1 MEIFIKHLPILPI
14 AIPLMGA
21 ALALLVGEK
30 SIARQQ
36 TITWICIALMLGV
49 SMVSI
54 NHTASGYLSVYLV
67 GNWQAPFGIALA
79 LDKLSAIMLLLTS
92 IIAAVVMLAA
102 QRSQFT
108 NGAFFIPL
116 FLLQLMGLNGAFL
129 TADLFNLFVFFEVL
143 LAASYGLLL
152 QQVDKNKT
160 NAATHYVV
168 INLIGSALF
177 LIAASLLYGI
187 TGTLNMADLS
197 VKINALPP
205 ASRPLA
211 VAAGFILLTVFA
223 IKAALLPL
231 NFWLTGTYRAATLP
245 IAALFALMTKVGVVA
260 IIRTLTLLYPDGTFG
275 NVVMTKALIVLAP
288 ITMLVAALGALASRD
303 LKTLV
308 GWSIVASAGMLV
320 TSAAIG
326 NAKALSGGLFYL
338 VGSTIASA
346 SLFLLAA
353 GIQSSGTT
361 TSSASSTDH
370 RATWQWTGGLFLLCA
385 MTLTAMPP
393 FSGFIGKAVILA
405 GAAQHLWPTWLMSM
419 ILVSGFI
426 SLIAYVRLGSR
437 LFFKDDAS
445 VVAQHGYLPMGL
457 LAGLIVAMTIF
468 AAPIQRFTDQAAIE
482 LRQPQI
488 IEGNVLGKRPM
499 DAIKKVGPAK

>member
-1 MEIFIKHLPILPI
+1 MEMLIKHLPILPI
-14 AIPLMGA
+14 AVPLMGA
-21 ALALLVGEK
+21 ALALIVGEK
-30 SIARQQ
+30 SIARQHA
-36 TITWICIALMLGV
+36 IAWICIGLMFGV
-49 SMVSI
+49 SAVAI

-92 IIAAVVMLAA
+92 IIAAVVLLAA

-116 FLLQLMGLNGAFL
+116 FLLQLMGLCGAFL

-177 LIAASLLYGI
+177 LIAASLLYGV

-211 VAAGFILLTVFA
+211 TAAGFILLTVFA

-231 NFWLTGTYRAATLP
+231 NFWLTGTYRAAALP

-260 IIRTLTLLYPDGTFG
+260 IIRTLTLIYPDGTFG
-275 NVVMTKALIVLAP
+275 NVVMMKVLVVLAP
-288 ITMLVAALGALASRD
+288 ITMLVAALGALASRE
-303 LKTLV
+303 LKTLF

-320 TSAAIG
+320 TAAAIG
-326 NAKALSGGLFYL
+326 NAKALSGALFYL

-346 SLFLLAA
+346 CLFLLAA
-353 GIQSSGTT
+353 GVEANGATKSI
-361 TSSASSTDH
+361 SSTDH
-370 RATWQWTGGLFLLCA
+370 RPTWHLTGGIFLLCA

-405 GAAQHLWPTWLMSM
+405 GAAQHLWPTWLLSM

-437 LFFKDDAS
+437 LFLKHDAS
-445 VVAQHGYLPMGL
+445 VVAEHGYYPMGL
-457 LAGLIVAMTIF
+457 LAVSIVALTIF

-488 IEGNVLGKRPM
+488 MQGNVLGKRPM
-499 DAIKKVGPAK
+499 DAIKKVGPVK